1 MGSKNLIAK
10 TLIDALPAATTFVDL
25 FAGGCAMTHA
35 AMLSNKYQAFIA
47 NDLSDTPQLL
57 LDCVAGKFSDEKRW
71 ISREDFQ
78 ALKDADPYVRYVWS
92 FGNNGKGYMYSRE
105 VEPWKKA
112 LHYARVLGDPSS
124 FHEVLAIP
132 HRSRLSI
139 TANNAVVERLYCNHP
154 RQRFGQLDLLGQLFA
169 EAV

>member
-1 MGSKNLIAK
+1 MIYGLPYIGSKNLIAK

-35 AMLSNKYQAFIA
+35 AMLSNKYQNFIA
-47 NDLSDTPQLL
+47 NDLSDTPQLF
-57 LDCVAGKFSDEKRW
+57 LDSVAGKFADEKRW
-71 ISREDFQ
+71 IS
-78 ALKDADPYVRYVWS
+78 PMPT
-92 FGNNGKGYMYSRE
+92 G
-105 VEPWKKA
+105 
-112 LHYARVLGDPSS
+112 

-132 HRSRLSI
+132 HRSRLSA

-154 RQRFGQLDLLGQLFA
+154 RQRFGQLDFLGQLFA